1 MTFKE
6 ALEAM
11 KQGVP
16 VKLPSWG
23 GYWWWDEESQTIL
36 MYTKDADKG
45 ITLTELP
52 KNIIITKAVAV
63 VNKVFN
69 AATTNVI
76 TVGTN
81 DAAND
86 LLGSSDITAGTAN
99 SYTKDMFKIFK
110 GKTIIKVKYTQTGA
124 KATAGEA
131 DIYLNVVRIPEA

>member
-1 MTFKE
+1 MKC
-6 ALEAM
+6 EAM
-11 KQGVP
+11 DLGVCG
-16 VKLPSWG
+16 VEQVLCAG
-23 GYWWWDEESQTIL
+23 TVTFD
-36 MYTKDADKG
+36 TKDADKG

-63 VNKVFN
+63 VNKAFN

-131 DIYLNVVRIPEA
+131 DIYFNVVRIPEA